1 MVFVKNYYY
10 SLTTIALA
18 VTVIMLMAPEN
29 TRIIKYV
36 RWITSLCVILV
47 LIVPILNFS
56 GEITFNNFKNGQ
68 TASVKENGQELII
81 NEFKAEI
88 SDIVCELINDKFNIN
103 SSDINIDLNAE
114 DIENISINKISLNLN
129 VKSRFLKSDVEK
141 YLKEKF
147 LCEINIYD

>member
-1 MVFVKNYYY
+1 MVFVKNYCY

-68 TASVKENGQELII
+68 TASVKENVQELII

-129 VKSRFLKSDVEK
+129 TKSRFLKSDVEK